1 MLVKELIEALSQ
13 YPEDMEV
20 ELNIRF
26 GVWRSITKVGTAM
39 KYRVE
44 THNKDEFQVT
54 KEIKFCGI
62 Q

>member
-1 MLVKELIEALSQ
+1 MTIKELIEALSQ

-20 ELNIRF
+20 LMNIDF
-26 GVWRSITKVGTAM
+26 EKWRDITKVGEAM
-39 KYRVE
+39 KYRIE
-44 THNKDEFQVT
+44 PHSKDEFQVT

>member
-1 MLVKELIEALSQ
+1 MSVKELIEALSQ

-44 THNKDEFQVT
+44 TYENDQYREA

>member
-1 MLVKELIEALSQ
+1 MTVKELIEVLSQ

-26 GVWRSITKVGTAM
+26 GVWRPITKVGTAM

-44 THNKDEFQVT
+44 TYENGQYREA